1 MTERPQADDV
11 VDHRDRHERASV
23 LVTGA
28 SGFIAKHCIKAL
40 VGAGHLVRG
49 TVRSRARTGDSVHA
63 AIGLASDDPRLTLVE
78 ADLTADA
85 GWADAVAGCAHVL
98 HVASPFPL
106 KLPRNREAVIGPARD
121 GALRV
126 MRAAAGAGVRRVV
139 MTSSI
144 VAVMYPRA
152 DRADRRFTAADWTD
166 PGRSDISAYVASK
179 TIAER
184 VVRDYAAAT
193 PGAPEIVT
201 VHPGFVAGPAL
212 DGDLS
217 TSIEVI
223 RQMMV
228 GRHRAAPRAGWPV
241 VDVRDAADLHVAA
254 MTAPDIAGERII
266 AASGSMMLMAMGH
279 AIAAQYPDLRHKLP
293 RFEVPDLAVRAVAFL
308 DSSIAAVLPDLGGLR
323 HIEADRAPVLLGR
336 PLVTPRAAVLAT
348 AESLIELGLVRT
360 AA

>member
-1 MTERPQADDV
+1 MTERRRTDEV
-11 VDHRDRHERASV
+11 VDHGKDDDGAPV

-40 VGAGHLVRG
+40 LGAGHVVRG

-63 AIGLASDDPRLTLVE
+63 AVGLAVDDPRLTLIE

-85 GWADAVAGCAHVL
+85 GWAQAVAGCVHVL

-106 KLPRNREAVIGPARD
+106 KLPRSREAVIGPARD

-126 MRAAAGAGVRRVV
+126 MRAAASAGVNRVV

-166 PGRSDISAYVASK
+166 PERSDISAYVASK

-184 VVRDYAAAT
+184 AVREFVAAT

-212 DGDLS
+212 DADLS
-217 TSIEVI
+217 TSVEVI

-266 AASGSMMLMAMGH
+266 AASGSMMLMAMGQ
-279 AIAAQYPDLRHKLP
+279 AIAAQYPELRQKLP
-293 RFEVPDLAVRAVAFL
+293 RFEVPDFAVRAVAFL
-308 DSSIAAVLPDLGGLR
+308 DSSIAAVLPDLGGMR
-323 HIEADRAPVLLGR
+323 HIEADRAPILLGR
-336 PLVTPRAAVLAT
+336 PLVSPRAAVLAT
-348 AESLIELGLVRT
+348 AESLIALGLVRT